1 MRILDNKNI
10 LVGISG
16 SIAAYKAADLISK
29 LKSYGANVKAIMTAS
44 SSQFVTVTTLESLSG
59 NKVIFE
65 NNKSTI
71 SNFTHLD
78 LAKWADILVIAP
90 CTANL
95 MNKIANG
102 VGDDLLTTIC
112 LAYNKKLFIVPAMNP
127 DMWTNK
133 ITQSSVEKLEKNKIN
148 MIGPE
153 YGKHACGDTGYG
165 RMSSTDHII
174 EQLENFQSQ
183 KILSGIKFL
192 ITAGPTREPLDP
204 VRFISNYSSGKM
216 GYAISLV
223 AKQLGAEVAII
234 SGPTS
239 LNKLDSIDTTY
250 VETSDQ
256 MRETVMEKI
265 SEAEIFISTA
275 AISDYQPVKYSKSK
289 YKKSSDRLT
298 IEFERGTDILQMV
311 ARQYPDIFTVG
322 FAAETEDLLVNA
334 SKKLKLKE
342 IDMII
347 ANIANYEKN
356 LGFGSDYNKVT
367 IISNDETIE
376 DIDSSRKIDI
386 AYKILKTVHKKYFMT
401 KQNLKNNA
409 R

>member
-29 LKSYGANVKAIMTAS
+29 LKSYGANVKTIMTS
-44 SSQFVTVTTLESLSG
+44 SANQFVTVTTLESLSD
-59 NKVIFE
+59 NEVIHE
-65 NNKSTI
+65 NGKSKI
-71 SNFTHLD
+71 SNFAHLD

-112 LAYNKKLFIVPAMNP
+112 LAFNKKLFVVPAMNP

-133 ITQSSVEKLEKNKIN
+133 FTQSSVEKLEMNNIDI
-148 MIGPE
+148 IGPE

-165 RMSSTDHII
+165 RMSSTEHII
-174 EQLENFQSQ
+174 EQLENFQAQ
-183 KILSGIKFL
+183 KILSGMRFL
-192 ITAGPTREPLDP
+192 VTAGPTREPLDP

-216 GYAISLV
+216 GYAIALV
-223 AKQLGAEVAII
+223 AKQLGAEVNLI

-239 LNKLDSIDTTY
+239 LDKLDGIETTY
-250 VETSDQ
+250 VETSDE
-256 MRETVMEKI
+256 MKIAVYEKI
-265 SEAEIFISTA
+265 PSAQVFISTA
-275 AISDYQPVKYSKSK
+275 AISDYHPVSYSKSK
-289 YKKSSDRLT
+289 YKKSTDRLT
-298 IEFERGTDILQMV
+298 IEFERGTDILKTV
-311 ARQYPDIFTVG
+311 AEQYSDIFTVG
-322 FAAETEDLLVNA
+322 FAAETENLISNA
-334 SKKLKLKE
+334 REKLRSKK
-342 IDMII
+342 IDMIS

-367 IISNDETIE
+367 VISDDESINE
-376 DIDSSRKIDI
+376 IDSSRKIDI
-386 AYKILKTVHKKYFMT
+386 AYKILKTIHKKYFKT
-401 KQNLKNNA
+401 KKRLKNNA
-409 R
+409 

>member
-29 LKSYGANVKAIMTAS
+29 LKSCGANVKAIMTS
-44 SSQFVTVTTLESLSG
+44 SSAQFITTTTLKSLSG
-59 NKVIFE
+59 NDVICE
-65 NNKSTI
+65 NNQSLV

-133 ITQSSVEKLEKNKIN
+133 ITQSSIEKLEKSKIN
-148 MIGPE
+148 IIGPE

-165 RMSSTDHII
+165 RMSSTVHII
-174 EQLENFQSQ
+174 EQLENFQAQ

-204 VRFISNYSSGKM
+204 VRFLSNYSSGKM

-223 AKQLGAEVAII
+223 AKQLGAEVTLI
-234 SGPTS
+234 SGPTA
-239 LNKLDSIDTTY
+239 LNALEGVDTTY

-256 MRETVMEKI
+256 MRETVSKKI
-265 SEAEIFISTA
+265 SNAEIFISTA
-275 AISDYQPVKYSKSK
+275 AISDYRPVKYSKSK
-289 YKKSSDRLT
+289 YKKSSNRLT
-298 IEFERGTDILQMV
+298 IEFERGIDILQMV
-311 ARQYPDIFTVG
+311 ARQYPDVYTVG
-322 FAAETEDLLVNA
+322 FAAETENLHANA
-334 SKKLKLKE
+334 RKKLQSKE

-367 IISNDETIE
+367 IISNDQNLEE
-376 DIDSSRKIDI
+376 IDSSRKIDI
-386 AYKILKTVHKKYFMT
+386 AYKILKTIHRKYFIT
-401 KQNLKNNA
+401 KKILKNNA
-409 R
+409 

>member
-10 LVGISG
+10 VVGISG
-16 SIAAYKAADLISK
+16 SIAAYKAADLISR
-29 LKSYGANVKAIMTAS
+29 LKSYGANVRVVMTSS
-44 SSQFVTVTTLESLSG
+44 SSQFITTTTLESLSG
-59 NKVIFE
+59 NKVIYE
-65 NNKSTI
+65 NNKSSI

-78 LAKWADILVIAP
+78 IAKWADILVIAP

-133 ITQSSVEKLEKNKIN
+133 ITQSSVKRLEKNKIN
-148 MIGPE
+148 IIGPE

-165 RMSSTDHII
+165 RMSSTEYII
-174 EQLENFQSQ
+174 EQLENFQAQ
-183 KILSGIKFL
+183 KILSGINFL
-192 ITAGPTREPLDP
+192 VTAGPTREPLDP

-223 AKQLGAEVAII
+223 AKQLGAEVTLI

-239 LNKLDSIDTTY
+239 LNKLDGIDTTY

-256 MRETVMEKI
+256 MITAVRDKI
-265 SEAEIFISTA
+265 SNTKIFISTA
-275 AISDYQPVKYSKSK
+275 AISDYHPVKYSKSK

-311 ARQYPDIFTVG
+311 AEQYPDIFTVG
-322 FAAETEDLLVNA
+322 FAAETENLLENA
-334 SKKLKLKE
+334 TKKLQSKK
-342 IDMII
+342 IDMIV

-356 LGFGSDYNKVT
+356 IGFGSDYNKVT
-367 IISNDETIE
+367 IISNDGSEE
-376 DIDSSRKIDI
+376 EIDSSRKIDV
-386 AYKILKTVHKKYFMT
+386 AYKILKNIYKNYFITKKS
-401 KQNLKNNA
+401 LRNNA
-409 R
+409 

>member
-29 LKSYGANVKAIMTAS
+29 LKSCGANVKAIMTS
-44 SSQFVTVTTLESLSG
+44 SSVQFITTTTLKSLSG
-59 NKVIFE
+59 NDVICE
-65 NNKSTI
+65 NNQSI
-71 SNFTHLD
+71 VSNFTHLD

-133 ITQSSVEKLEKNKIN
+133 ITQSSIEKLEKSKIN
-148 MIGPE
+148 IIGPE

-165 RMSSTDHII
+165 RMSSTVHII
-174 EQLENFQSQ
+174 EQLENFQAQ

-223 AKQLGAEVAII
+223 AKQLGAEVTLI
-234 SGPTS
+234 SGPTA
-239 LNKLDSIDTTY
+239 LNTLEGVDTTY

-256 MRETVMEKI
+256 MRETVSKKI
-265 SEAEIFISTA
+265 SNAEIFISTA
-275 AISDYQPVKYSKSK
+275 AISDYRPVKYSKSK
-289 YKKSSDRLT
+289 YKKSSNRLT
-298 IEFERGTDILQMV
+298 IEFERGIDILQMV
-311 ARQYPDIFTVG
+311 ARQYPDIYTVG
-322 FAAETEDLLVNA
+322 FAAETENLHANA
-334 SKKLKLKE
+334 RKKLQSKE

-347 ANIANYEKN
+347 ANIANYEEN

-367 IISNDETIE
+367 IISNDQNLEE
-376 DIDSSRKIDI
+376 IDSSRKIDV
-386 AYKILKTVHKKYFMT
+386 AYKILKTIHKKYFIT
-401 KQNLKNNA
+401 KKILKNNA
-409 R
+409 

>member
-10 LVGISG
+10 VVGISG
-16 SIAAYKAADLISK
+16 SIAAYKAADLISR
-29 LKSYGANVKAIMTAS
+29 LKSYGANVRVVMTSS
-44 SSQFVTVTTLESLSG
+44 SSQFITITTLESLSG
-59 NKVIFE
+59 NKVIYE
-65 NNKSTI
+65 NNKSSI

-78 LAKWADILVIAP
+78 IAKWADILVIAP

-133 ITQSSVEKLEKNKIN
+133 ITQSSVKRLEKNKIN
-148 MIGPE
+148 IIGPE

-165 RMSSTDHII
+165 RMSSTEYII
-174 EQLENFQSQ
+174 EQLENFQAQ
-183 KILSGIKFL
+183 KILSGINFL
-192 ITAGPTREPLDP
+192 VTAGPTREPLDP

-223 AKQLGAEVAII
+223 AKQLGAEVTLI

-239 LNKLDSIDTTY
+239 LNKLDGIDTTY

-256 MRETVMEKI
+256 MITAVRDKI
-265 SEAEIFISTA
+265 SNTKIFISTA
-275 AISDYQPVKYSKSK
+275 AISDYHPVKYSKSK

-298 IEFERGTDILQMV
+298 IEFERGTDILQMI
-311 ARQYPDIFTVG
+311 AEQYPDIFTVG
-322 FAAETEDLLVNA
+322 FAAETENLLENA
-334 SKKLKLKE
+334 TKKLQSKK
-342 IDMII
+342 IDMIV

-356 LGFGSDYNKVT
+356 IGFGSDYNKVT
-367 IISNDETIE
+367 IISNDGSEE
-376 DIDSSRKIDI
+376 EIDSSRKIDV
-386 AYKILKTVHKKYFMT
+386 AYKILKNIYKNYFITKKS
-401 KQNLKNNA
+401 LRNNA
-409 R
+409 

>member
-29 LKSYGANVKAIMTAS
+29 LKSYGANVKAIMTS
-44 SSQFVTVTTLESLSG
+44 SSAQFITTTTLKSLSG
-59 NKVIFE
+59 NDVICE
-65 NNKSTI
+65 NNQSTV

-127 DMWTNK
+127 GMWTNK
-133 ITQSSVEKLEKNKIN
+133 ITQSSIEKLEKSKIN
-148 MIGPE
+148 IIGPE
-153 YGKHACGDTGYG
+153 YGKHACGDIGYG
-165 RMSSTDHII
+165 RMSSTEHII
-174 EQLENFQSQ
+174 EQLENFQAQ

-223 AKQLGAEVAII
+223 AKQLGAEVTLI
-234 SGPTS
+234 SGPTA
-239 LNKLDSIDTTY
+239 LNTLEGVDTTY

-256 MRETVMEKI
+256 MRETVSKKI
-265 SEAEIFISTA
+265 SNAEIFISTA
-275 AISDYQPVKYSKSK
+275 AISDYRPVKYSKSK

-298 IEFERGTDILQMV
+298 IEFERGIDILQMV
-311 ARQYPDIFTVG
+311 ARQYPDIYTVG
-322 FAAETEDLLVNA
+322 FAAETENLHANA
-334 SKKLKLKE
+334 RKKLQSKE

-347 ANIANYEKN
+347 ANIANYEEN

-367 IISNDETIE
+367 IISNDQNLEE
-376 DIDSSRKIDI
+376 IDSSRKIDI
-386 AYKILKTVHKKYFMT
+386 AYKILKTIHRKYFIT
-401 KQNLKNNA
+401 KKILKNNA
-409 R
+409 

>member
-29 LKSYGANVKAIMTAS
+29 LKSYGANVKTIMTS
-44 SSQFVTVTTLESLSG
+44 SANQFVTVTTLESLSD
-59 NKVIFE
+59 NEVIHE
-65 NNKSTI
+65 NGKSKI
-71 SNFTHLD
+71 SNFSHLD

-112 LAYNKKLFIVPAMNP
+112 LAFNKKLFIVPAMNP

-133 ITQSSVEKLEKNKIN
+133 FTQSSVERLEMNNIN
-148 MIGPE
+148 IIGPE

-165 RMSSTDHII
+165 RMSSTEHII
-174 EQLENFQSQ
+174 EQLENFQAQ
-183 KILSGIKFL
+183 KILSGMRFL
-192 ITAGPTREPLDP
+192 VTAGPTREPLDP

-216 GYAISLV
+216 GYAIALV
-223 AKQLGAEVAII
+223 AKQLGAEVNLI

-239 LNKLDSIDTTY
+239 LDKLDGIETTY
-250 VETSDQ
+250 VETSDE
-256 MRETVMEKI
+256 MKIAVYEKI
-265 SEAEIFISTA
+265 PSAQVFISTA
-275 AISDYQPVKYSKSK
+275 AISDYHPVSYSKSK
-289 YKKSSDRLT
+289 YKKSTDRLT
-298 IEFERGTDILQMV
+298 IEFERGTDILKTV
-311 ARQYPDIFTVG
+311 AEQYSDTFMVG
-322 FAAETEDLLVNA
+322 FAAETENLISNA
-334 SKKLKLKE
+334 REKLRSKK

-367 IISNDETIE
+367 VISDDESINE
-376 DIDSSRKIDI
+376 IDSSRKIDI
-386 AYKILKTVHKKYFMT
+386 AYKILKTIHKKYFKT
-401 KQNLKNNA
+401 KKRLKNNA
-409 R
+409 

>member
-29 LKSYGANVKAIMTAS
+29 LKSCGANVKAIMTS
-44 SSQFVTVTTLESLSG
+44 SSAQFITTTTLKSLSG
-59 NKVIFE
+59 NDVICE
-65 NNKSTI
+65 NNQSLV

-133 ITQSSVEKLEKNKIN
+133 ITQSSIEKLEKSKIN
-148 MIGPE
+148 IIGPE

-165 RMSSTDHII
+165 RMSSTVHII
-174 EQLENFQSQ
+174 EQLENFQAQ

-223 AKQLGAEVAII
+223 AKQLGAEVTLI
-234 SGPTS
+234 SGPTA
-239 LNKLDSIDTTY
+239 LNTLEGVDTTY

-256 MRETVMEKI
+256 MRETVSKKI
-265 SEAEIFISTA
+265 SNAEIFISTA
-275 AISDYQPVKYSKSK
+275 AISDYRPVKYSKSK
-289 YKKSSDRLT
+289 YKKSSNRLT
-298 IEFERGTDILQMV
+298 IEFERGIDILQMV
-311 ARQYPDIFTVG
+311 ARQYPDIYTVG
-322 FAAETEDLLVNA
+322 FAAETENLHANA
-334 SKKLKLKE
+334 RKKLQSKE

-347 ANIANYEKN
+347 ANMANYEEN

-367 IISNDETIE
+367 IISNDQNLEE
-376 DIDSSRKIDI
+376 IDSSRKIDV
-386 AYKILKTVHKKYFMT
+386 AYKILKTIHKKYFIT
-401 KQNLKNNA
+401 KKILKNNA
-409 R
+409 

>member
-29 LKSYGANVKAIMTAS
+29 LKSCGANVKAIMTS
-44 SSQFVTVTTLESLSG
+44 SSAQFITTTTLKSLSG
-59 NKVIFE
+59 NDVICE
-65 NNKSTI
+65 NNQSLV

-133 ITQSSVEKLEKNKIN
+133 ITQSSIEKLEKSKIN
-148 MIGPE
+148 IIGPE

-165 RMSSTDHII
+165 RMSSTVHII
-174 EQLENFQSQ
+174 EQLENFQAQ

-223 AKQLGAEVAII
+223 AKQLGAEVTLI
-234 SGPTS
+234 SGPTA
-239 LNKLDSIDTTY
+239 LNTLEGVDTTY

-256 MRETVMEKI
+256 MRETVSKKI
-265 SEAEIFISTA
+265 SNAEIFISTA
-275 AISDYQPVKYSKSK
+275 AISDYRPVKYSKSK
-289 YKKSSDRLT
+289 YKKSSNRLT
-298 IEFERGTDILQMV
+298 IEFERGIDILQMV
-311 ARQYPDIFTVG
+311 ARQYPDIYTVG
-322 FAAETEDLLVNA
+322 FAAETENLHANA
-334 SKKLKLKE
+334 RKKLQSKE

-347 ANIANYEKN
+347 ANIANYEEN

-367 IISNDETIE
+367 IISNDQNLEE
-376 DIDSSRKIDI
+376 IDSSRKIDV
-386 AYKILKTVHKKYFMT
+386 AYKILKTIHKKYFIT
-401 KQNLKNNA
+401 KKILKNNA
-409 R
+409 

>member
-29 LKSYGANVKAIMTAS
+29 LKSCGANVKAIMTS
-44 SSQFVTVTTLESLSG
+44 SSAQFITTTTLKSLSG
-59 NKVIFE
+59 NDVICE
-65 NNKSTI
+65 NNQSLV

-133 ITQSSVEKLEKNKIN
+133 ITQSSIEKLEKSKIN
-148 MIGPE
+148 VIGPE

-165 RMSSTDHII
+165 RMSSTEHII
-174 EQLENFQSQ
+174 EQLENFQAQ

-204 VRFISNYSSGKM
+204 VRFLSNYSSGKM

-223 AKQLGAEVAII
+223 AKQLGAEVTLI
-234 SGPTS
+234 SGPTA
-239 LNKLDSIDTTY
+239 LNALEGVDTTY

-256 MRETVMEKI
+256 MRETVSKKI
-265 SEAEIFISTA
+265 SNAEIFISTA
-275 AISDYQPVKYSKSK
+275 AISDYRPVKYSKSK
-289 YKKSSDRLT
+289 YKKSSHRLT
-298 IEFERGTDILQMV
+298 IEFERGIDILQMV
-311 ARQYPDIFTVG
+311 ARQYPDIYTVG
-322 FAAETEDLLVNA
+322 FAAETENLHANA
-334 SKKLKLKE
+334 RKKLQSKE

-367 IISNDETIE
+367 IISNDQNLEE
-376 DIDSSRKIDI
+376 IDSSRKIDV
-386 AYKILKTVHKKYFMT
+386 AYKILKTIHKKYFIT
-401 KQNLKNNA
+401 KKILKNNA
-409 R
+409 

>member
-10 LVGISG
+10 VVGISG
-16 SIAAYKAADLISK
+16 SIAAYKAADLISR
-29 LKSYGANVKAIMTAS
+29 LKSYGANVRVVMTSS
-44 SSQFVTVTTLESLSG
+44 SSQFITTTTLESLSG
-59 NKVIFE
+59 NKVIYE
-65 NNKSTI
+65 NNKSSI

-78 LAKWADILVIAP
+78 IAKWADILVIAP

-133 ITQSSVEKLEKNKIN
+133 ITQSSVKRLEKNKIN
-148 MIGPE
+148 IIGPE

-165 RMSSTDHII
+165 RMSSTEYII
-174 EQLENFQSQ
+174 EQLENFQAQ
-183 KILSGIKFL
+183 KILSGINFL
-192 ITAGPTREPLDP
+192 VTAGPTREPLDP

-223 AKQLGAEVAII
+223 AKQLGAEVSLI

-239 LNKLDSIDTTY
+239 LNKLDGIDTTY
-250 VETSDQ
+250 VETSNQ
-256 MRETVMEKI
+256 MITAVRDKI
-265 SEAEIFISTA
+265 SNTKIFISTA
-275 AISDYQPVKYSKSK
+275 AISDYHPVKYSKSK

-298 IEFERGTDILQMV
+298 IEFERGTDILQMI
-311 ARQYPDIFTVG
+311 AKQYPDIFTVG
-322 FAAETEDLLVNA
+322 FAAETENLLENA
-334 SKKLKLKE
+334 TKKLQSKK
-342 IDMII
+342 IDMIV

-356 LGFGSDYNKVT
+356 IGFGSDYNKVT
-367 IISNDETIE
+367 IISNDGSEE
-376 DIDSSRKIDI
+376 EIDSSRKIDV
-386 AYKILKTVHKKYFMT
+386 AYKILKNIYKNYFITKKS
-401 KQNLKNNA
+401 LRNNA
-409 R
+409 

>member
-29 LKSYGANVKAIMTAS
+29 LKSCGANVKAIMTS
-44 SSQFVTVTTLESLSG
+44 SSAQFITTTTLKSLSG
-59 NKVIFE
+59 NDVICE
-65 NNKSTI
+65 NNQSLV

-133 ITQSSVEKLEKNKIN
+133 ITQSSIEKLEKSKIN
-148 MIGPE
+148 IIGPE

-165 RMSSTDHII
+165 RMSSTVHII
-174 EQLENFQSQ
+174 EQLENFQAQ

-204 VRFISNYSSGKM
+204 VRFLSNYSSGKM

-223 AKQLGAEVAII
+223 AKQLGAEVTLI
-234 SGPTS
+234 SGPTA
-239 LNKLDSIDTTY
+239 LNALEGVDTTY

-256 MRETVMEKI
+256 MRETVSKKI
-265 SEAEIFISTA
+265 SNAEIFISTA
-275 AISDYQPVKYSKSK
+275 AISDYRPVKYSKSK
-289 YKKSSDRLT
+289 YKKSSNRLT
-298 IEFERGTDILQMV
+298 IEFERGIDILQMV
-311 ARQYPDIFTVG
+311 ARQYPDIYTVG
-322 FAAETEDLLVNA
+322 FAAETENLHANA
-334 SKKLKLKE
+334 RKKLQSKE

-347 ANIANYEKN
+347 ANIANYEEN

-367 IISNDETIE
+367 IISNDQNLEE
-376 DIDSSRKIDI
+376 IDSSRKIDI
-386 AYKILKTVHKKYFMT
+386 AYKILKTIHKKYFIT
-401 KQNLKNNA
+401 KKILKNNA
-409 R
+409 

>member
-10 LVGISG
+10 VVGISG
-16 SIAAYKAADLISK
+16 SIAAYKAADLISR
-29 LKSYGANVKAIMTAS
+29 LKSYGANVRVVMTSS
-44 SSQFVTVTTLESLSG
+44 SSQFITTTTLESLSG
-59 NKVIFE
+59 NKVIYE
-65 NNKSTI
+65 NNKSSI

-78 LAKWADILVIAP
+78 IAKWADILVIAP

-133 ITQSSVEKLEKNKIN
+133 ITQSSVKRLEKNKIN
-148 MIGPE
+148 IIGPE

-165 RMSSTDHII
+165 RMSSTEHII
-174 EQLENFQSQ
+174 EQLENFQAQ
-183 KILSGIKFL
+183 KILSGINFL
-192 ITAGPTREPLDP
+192 VTAGPTREPLDP

-223 AKQLGAEVAII
+223 AKQLGAEVTLI

-239 LNKLDSIDTTY
+239 LNKLDGIDTTY

-256 MRETVMEKI
+256 MITAVRDKI
-265 SEAEIFISTA
+265 SNTKIFISTA
-275 AISDYQPVKYSKSK
+275 AISDYHPVKYSKSK

-298 IEFERGTDILQMV
+298 IEFERGTDILQMI
-311 ARQYPDIFTVG
+311 AEQYPDIFTVG
-322 FAAETEDLLVNA
+322 FAAETENLLENA
-334 SKKLKLKE
+334 TKKLQSKK
-342 IDMII
+342 IDMIV

-356 LGFGSDYNKVT
+356 IGFGSDYNKVT
-367 IISNDETIE
+367 IISNDGSEE
-376 DIDSSRKIDI
+376 EIDSSRKIDV
-386 AYKILKTVHKKYFMT
+386 AYKILKNIYKNYFITKKS
-401 KQNLKNNA
+401 LRNNA
-409 R
+409 

>member
-29 LKSYGANVKAIMTAS
+29 LKSYGANVKTIMTS
-44 SSQFVTVTTLESLSG
+44 SANQFVTVTTLESLS
-59 NKVIFE
+59 NNEVIHE
-65 NNKSTI
+65 NGKSKI
-71 SNFTHLD
+71 SNFSHLD

-112 LAYNKKLFIVPAMNP
+112 LAFNKKLFIVPAMNP

-133 ITQSSVEKLEKNKIN
+133 FTQSSVERLEMNNIN
-148 MIGPE
+148 IIGPE
-153 YGKHACGDTGYG
+153 YGKHACGDIGYG
-165 RMSSTDHII
+165 RMSSTEHII
-174 EQLENFQSQ
+174 EQLENFQAQ
-183 KILSGIKFL
+183 KILSGMRFL
-192 ITAGPTREPLDP
+192 VTAGPTREPLDP

-216 GYAISLV
+216 GYAIALV
-223 AKQLGAEVAII
+223 AKQLGAEVNLI

-239 LNKLDSIDTTY
+239 LDKLDGIETTY
-250 VETSDQ
+250 VETSDE
-256 MRETVMEKI
+256 MKIAVYEKI
-265 SEAEIFISTA
+265 PSAQVFISTA
-275 AISDYQPVKYSKSK
+275 AISDYHPVSYSKSK
-289 YKKSSDRLT
+289 YKKSTDRLT
-298 IEFERGTDILQMV
+298 IEFERGTDILKTV
-311 ARQYPDIFTVG
+311 AEQYSDTFMVG
-322 FAAETEDLLVNA
+322 FAAETENLISNA
-334 SKKLKLKE
+334 REKLRSKK

-367 IISNDETIE
+367 VISDDESINE
-376 DIDSSRKIDI
+376 IDSSRKIDI
-386 AYKILKTVHKKYFMT
+386 AYKILKTIHKKYFKT
-401 KQNLKNNA
+401 KKRLKNNA
-409 R
+409 

>member
-29 LKSYGANVKAIMTAS
+29 LKSYGANVKAIMTTSAN
-44 SSQFVTVTTLESLSG
+44 QFVTVTTLESLSD
-59 NKVIFE
+59 NEVIHE
-65 NNKSTI
+65 NGKSKI
-71 SNFTHLD
+71 SNFAHLD

-112 LAYNKKLFIVPAMNP
+112 LAFNKKLFVVPAMNP

-133 ITQSSVEKLEKNKIN
+133 FTQSSVEKLELNNIN
-148 MIGPE
+148 IIGPE

-165 RMSSTDHII
+165 RMSSTVHII
-174 EQLENFQSQ
+174 EQLENFQAQ

-204 VRFISNYSSGKM
+204 VRFLSNYSSGKM

-223 AKQLGAEVAII
+223 AKQLGAEVTLI
-234 SGPTS
+234 SGPTA
-239 LNKLDSIDTTY
+239 LNALEGVDTTY

-256 MRETVMEKI
+256 MRETVSKKI
-265 SEAEIFISTA
+265 SNAEIFISTA
-275 AISDYQPVKYSKSK
+275 AISDYRPVKYSKSK
-289 YKKSSDRLT
+289 YKKSSNRLT
-298 IEFERGTDILQMV
+298 IEFERGIDILQMV
-311 ARQYPDIFTVG
+311 ARQYPDVYTVG
-322 FAAETEDLLVNA
+322 FAAETENLHANA
-334 SKKLKLKE
+334 RKKLQSKE

-347 ANIANYEKN
+347 ANIANYEEN

-367 IISNDETIE
+367 IISNDQNLEE
-376 DIDSSRKIDI
+376 IDSSRKIDV
-386 AYKILKTVHKKYFMT
+386 AYKILKTIHKKYFIT
-401 KQNLKNNA
+401 KKILKNNA
-409 R
+409 

>member
-29 LKSYGANVKAIMTAS
+29 LKSCGANVKAIMTS
-44 SSQFVTVTTLESLSG
+44 SSAQFITTTTLKSLSG
-59 NKVIFE
+59 NDVICE
-65 NNKSTI
+65 NNQSLV

-127 DMWTNK
+127 DMWINK
-133 ITQSSVEKLEKNKIN
+133 ITQSSIEKLEKSKIN
-148 MIGPE
+148 IIGPE

-165 RMSSTDHII
+165 RMSSTEHII
-174 EQLENFQSQ
+174 EQLENFQAQ

-223 AKQLGAEVAII
+223 AKQLGAEVTLI
-234 SGPTS
+234 SGPTA
-239 LNKLDSIDTTY
+239 LNMLEGVDTTY

-256 MRETVMEKI
+256 MRETVSKKI
-265 SEAEIFISTA
+265 SNTEIFISTA
-275 AISDYQPVKYSKSK
+275 AISDYRPVKYSKSK
-289 YKKSSDRLT
+289 YKKSSNRLT
-298 IEFERGTDILQMV
+298 IEFERGIDILQMV
-311 ARQYPDIFTVG
+311 ARQYPDIYTVG
-322 FAAETEDLLVNA
+322 FAAETENLHANA
-334 SKKLKLKE
+334 RKKLQSKE

-347 ANIANYEKN
+347 ANMANYEEN

-367 IISNDETIE
+367 IISNDQNLEE
-376 DIDSSRKIDI
+376 IDSSRKIDI
-386 AYKILKTVHKKYFMT
+386 AYKILKTIHKKYFIT
-401 KQNLKNNA
+401 KKILKNNA
-409 R
+409 

>member
-10 LVGISG
+10 VVGISG
-16 SIAAYKAADLISK
+16 SIAAYKAADLISR
-29 LKSYGANVKAIMTAS
+29 LRSYGANVRVVMTSS
-44 SSQFVTVTTLESLSG
+44 SSQFITVTTLESLSG
-59 NKVIFE
+59 NKVIYE
-65 NNKSTI
+65 NNKSSI

-78 LAKWADILVIAP
+78 IAKWADILVIAP

-133 ITQSSVEKLEKNKIN
+133 ITQSSVKRLEKNKIN
-148 MIGPE
+148 IIGPE

-165 RMSSTDHII
+165 RMSSTEYII
-174 EQLENFQSQ
+174 EQLENFQAQ
-183 KILSGIKFL
+183 KILSGINFL
-192 ITAGPTREPLDP
+192 VTAGPTREPLDP

-223 AKQLGAEVAII
+223 AKQLGAEVTLI

-239 LNKLDSIDTTY
+239 LNKLDGIDTTY

-256 MRETVMEKI
+256 MITAVRDKI
-265 SEAEIFISTA
+265 SNTKIFISTA
-275 AISDYQPVKYSKSK
+275 AISDYHPVKYSKSK

-298 IEFERGTDILQMV
+298 IEFERGTDILQMI
-311 ARQYPDIFTVG
+311 AKQYPDIFTVG
-322 FAAETEDLLVNA
+322 FAAETENLLQNA
-334 SKKLKLKE
+334 TKKLQSKK
-342 IDMII
+342 IDMIV

-356 LGFGSDYNKVT
+356 IGFGSDYNQVT
-367 IISNDETIE
+367 IISNDGSEE
-376 DIDSSRKIDI
+376 EIDSSRKVDV
-386 AYKILKTVHKKYFMT
+386 AYKILKNIHKNYFIT
-401 KQNLKNNA
+401 KKSLRNNA
-409 R
+409 

>member
-29 LKSYGANVKAIMTAS
+29 LKSCGANVKAIMTS
-44 SSQFVTVTTLESLSG
+44 SSAQFITTTTLKSLSG
-59 NKVIFE
+59 NDVICE
-65 NNKSTI
+65 NNQSLV

-133 ITQSSVEKLEKNKIN
+133 ITQSSIEKLEKSKIN
-148 MIGPE
+148 IIGPE

-165 RMSSTDHII
+165 RMSSTVHII
-174 EQLENFQSQ
+174 EQLENFQAQ

-204 VRFISNYSSGKM
+204 VRFLSNYSSGKM

-223 AKQLGAEVAII
+223 AKQLGAEVTLI
-234 SGPTS
+234 SGPTA
-239 LNKLDSIDTTY
+239 LNALEGVDTTY

-256 MRETVMEKI
+256 MRETVSKKI
-265 SEAEIFISTA
+265 SNAEIFISTA
-275 AISDYQPVKYSKSK
+275 AISDYRPVKYSKSK
-289 YKKSSDRLT
+289 YKKSSNRLT
-298 IEFERGTDILQMV
+298 IEFERGIDILQMV
-311 ARQYPDIFTVG
+311 ARQYPDIYTVG
-322 FAAETEDLLVNA
+322 FAAETENLHANA
-334 SKKLKLKE
+334 RKKLQSKE

-367 IISNDETIE
+367 IISNDQNLEE
-376 DIDSSRKIDI
+376 IDSSRKIDV
-386 AYKILKTVHKKYFMT
+386 AYKILKTIHKKYFIT
-401 KQNLKNNA
+401 KKILKNNA
-409 R
+409 

>member
-29 LKSYGANVKAIMTAS
+29 LKSYGANVKAIMTS
-44 SSQFVTVTTLESLSG
+44 SANQFVTVTTLESLSD
-59 NKVIFE
+59 NEVIHE
-65 NNKSTI
+65 NGKSKI
-71 SNFTHLD
+71 SNFAHLD

-112 LAYNKKLFIVPAMNP
+112 LAFNKKLFVVPAMNP

-133 ITQSSVEKLEKNKIN
+133 FTQSSIEKLEMNNIN
-148 MIGPE
+148 IIGPE

-165 RMSSTDHII
+165 RMSSTEHII

-183 KILSGIKFL
+183 KILSGMKFL
-192 ITAGPTREPLDP
+192 VTAGPTREPLDP
-204 VRFISNYSSGKM
+204 VRFLSNYSSGKM
-216 GYAISLV
+216 GYAIALV
-223 AKQLGAEVAII
+223 AKQLGAEVNLI

-239 LNKLDSIDTTY
+239 LDKPDGIDTTY
-250 VETSDQ
+250 VETSDE
-256 MRETVMEKI
+256 MRIAVYEKI
-265 SEAEIFISTA
+265 LSAQVFISTA
-275 AISDYQPVKYSKSK
+275 AISDYRPVRYSKSK
-289 YKKSSDRLT
+289 YKKSTDRLT
-298 IEFERGTDILQMV
+298 IEFERGTDILQTV
-311 ARQYPDIFTVG
+311 AEQNSDIFTVG
-322 FAAETEDLLVNA
+322 FAAETENLISNA
-334 SKKLKLKE
+334 REKLRSKK

-367 IISNDETIE
+367 VISDDESVDE
-376 DIDSSRKIDI
+376 IDSSRKIDI
-386 AYKILKTVHKKYFMT
+386 AYRILKTIHKKYFKT
-401 KQNLKNNA
+401 KKRLKNNA
-409 R
+409 

>member
-10 LVGISG
+10 IVGVSG

-29 LKSYGANVKAIMTAS
+29 LKSYGANVRAIMTTS
-44 SSQFVTVTTLESLSG
+44 SAQFVTVTTLESLSG
-59 NKVIFE
+59 NEVIYE
-65 NNKSTI
+65 NNKSSI

-148 MIGPE
+148 IIGPE

-165 RMSSTDHII
+165 RMSSTEQII
-174 EQLENFQSQ
+174 EQLENFQAQ
-183 KILSGIKFL
+183 KILSGINFL
-192 ITAGPTREPLDP
+192 VTAGPTREPLDP

-223 AKQLGAEVAII
+223 AKQLGAEVSLI

-239 LNKLDSIDTTY
+239 LNKLDGIDTTY

-256 MRETVMEKI
+256 MITAVRDKI
-265 SEAEIFISTA
+265 SSAEIFISTA
-275 AISDYQPVKYSKSK
+275 AISDYHPVKYSKSK

-298 IEFERGTDILQMV
+298 IEFERGIDILQMV
-311 ARQYPDIFTVG
+311 AKRYPDIFTVG
-322 FAAETEDLLVNA
+322 FAAETENLIQNA
-334 SKKLKLKE
+334 TKKLQSKK

-356 LGFGSDYNKVT
+356 IGFGSDYNKVT
-367 IISNDETIE
+367 IISNDEQVKE
-376 DIDSSRKIDI
+376 IDSSRKVDI
-386 AYKILKTVHKKYFMT
+386 AYKILKNIHKKYFII
-401 KQNLKNNA
+401 KKRLKNNA
-409 R
+409 

>member
-10 LVGISG
+10 VVGISG
-16 SIAAYKAADLISK
+16 SIAAYKAADLISR
-29 LKSYGANVKAIMTAS
+29 LKSHGANVRVVMTSS
-44 SSQFVTVTTLESLSG
+44 SSQFITITTLESLSG
-59 NKVIFE
+59 NKVIYE
-65 NNKSTI
+65 NNKSSI

-78 LAKWADILVIAP
+78 IAKWADILVIAP

-133 ITQSSVEKLEKNKIN
+133 ITQSSVKRLEKNKIN
-148 MIGPE
+148 IIGPE

-165 RMSSTDHII
+165 RMSSTEYII
-174 EQLENFQSQ
+174 EQLENFQAQ
-183 KILSGIKFL
+183 KILSGINFL
-192 ITAGPTREPLDP
+192 VTAGPTREPLDP

-223 AKQLGAEVAII
+223 AKQLGAEVTLI

-239 LNKLDSIDTTY
+239 LNKLDGIDTTY

-256 MRETVMEKI
+256 MITAVRDKI
-265 SEAEIFISTA
+265 SNTKIFISTA
-275 AISDYQPVKYSKSK
+275 AISDYHPVKYSKSK

-311 ARQYPDIFTVG
+311 AEQYPDIFTVG
-322 FAAETEDLLVNA
+322 FAAETENLLQNA
-334 SKKLKLKE
+334 TKKLQSKK

-356 LGFGSDYNKVT
+356 IGFGSDYNQVT
-367 IISNDETIE
+367 IISNDGSEE
-376 DIDSSRKIDI
+376 EIDSSRKVDV
-386 AYKILKTVHKKYFMT
+386 AYKILKNIHKNYFIT
-401 KQNLKNNA
+401 KKSLRNNA
-409 R
+409 

>member
-1 MRILDNKNI
+1 MRILNNKNI

-29 LKSYGANVKAIMTAS
+29 LKSYGANVKTIMTS
-44 SSQFVTVTTLESLSG
+44 SANQFVTVTTLESLSD
-59 NKVIFE
+59 NEVIHE
-65 NNKSTI
+65 NGKSKI
-71 SNFTHLD
+71 SNFAHLD

-112 LAYNKKLFIVPAMNP
+112 LAFNKKLFIVPAMNP

-133 ITQSSVEKLEKNKIN
+133 FTQSSVEKLEMNNIN
-148 MIGPE
+148 IIGPE

-165 RMSSTDHII
+165 RMSSTEHII
-174 EQLENFQSQ
+174 EQLENFQAQ
-183 KILSGIKFL
+183 KILSGMRFL
-192 ITAGPTREPLDP
+192 VTAGPTREPLDP

-216 GYAISLV
+216 GYAIALV
-223 AKQLGAEVAII
+223 AKQLGAEVNLI

-239 LNKLDSIDTTY
+239 LDKLDVIETTY
-250 VETSDQ
+250 VETSDE
-256 MRETVMEKI
+256 MKIAVYEKI
-265 SEAEIFISTA
+265 PSAQVFISTA
-275 AISDYQPVKYSKSK
+275 AISDYHPVSYSKSK
-289 YKKSSDRLT
+289 YKKSTDRLT
-298 IEFERGTDILQMV
+298 IEFERGTDILKTV
-311 ARQYPDIFTVG
+311 AEQYSDTFMVG
-322 FAAETEDLLVNA
+322 FAAETENLISNA
-334 SKKLKLKE
+334 REKLRSKK

-367 IISNDETIE
+367 VISDDESINE
-376 DIDSSRKIDI
+376 IDSSRKIDI
-386 AYKILKTVHKKYFMT
+386 AYKILKTIHKKYF
-401 KQNLKNNA
+401 KIKKRLKNNA
-409 R
+409 

>member
-29 LKSYGANVKAIMTAS
+29 LKSYGANVKAIMTS
-44 SSQFVTVTTLESLSG
+44 SSAQFITTTTLKSLSG
-59 NKVIFE
+59 NDVICE
-65 NNKSTI
+65 NNQSTV

-127 DMWTNK
+127 GMWTNK
-133 ITQSSVEKLEKNKIN
+133 ITQSSIEKLEKSKIN
-148 MIGPE
+148 IIGPE
-153 YGKHACGDTGYG
+153 YGKHACGDIGYG
-165 RMSSTDHII
+165 RMSSTEHII
-174 EQLENFQSQ
+174 EQLENFQAQ

-223 AKQLGAEVAII
+223 AKQLGAEVTLI
-234 SGPTS
+234 SGPTA
-239 LNKLDSIDTTY
+239 LNKLEGVDTTY

-256 MRETVMEKI
+256 MRETVSKKI
-265 SEAEIFISTA
+265 SNAEIFISTA
-275 AISDYQPVKYSKSK
+275 AISDYRPVKYSKSK

-298 IEFERGTDILQMV
+298 IEFERGIDILQMV
-311 ARQYPDIFTVG
+311 ARQYPDIYTVG
-322 FAAETEDLLVNA
+322 FAAETENLHANA
-334 SKKLKLKE
+334 RKKLQSKE

-367 IISNDETIE
+367 IISNDQNLEE
-376 DIDSSRKIDI
+376 IDSSRKIDI
-386 AYKILKTVHKKYFMT
+386 AYKILKTIHRKYFIT
-401 KQNLKNNA
+401 KKILKNNA
-409 R
+409 

>member
-29 LKSYGANVKAIMTAS
+29 LKSCGANVKAIMTS
-44 SSQFVTVTTLESLSG
+44 SSAQFITTTTLKSLSG
-59 NKVIFE
+59 NDVICE
-65 NNKSTI
+65 NNQSLV

-133 ITQSSVEKLEKNKIN
+133 ITQSSIEKLEKSKIN
-148 MIGPE
+148 IIGPE

-165 RMSSTDHII
+165 RMSSTVHII
-174 EQLENFQSQ
+174 EQLENFQAQ

-223 AKQLGAEVAII
+223 AKQLGAEVTLI
-234 SGPTS
+234 SGPTA
-239 LNKLDSIDTTY
+239 LNTLEGVDTTY

-256 MRETVMEKI
+256 MREAVSEKI
-265 SEAEIFISTA
+265 SNAEIFISTA
-275 AISDYQPVKYSKSK
+275 AISDYRPVKYSKSK
-289 YKKSSDRLT
+289 YKKSSNRLT
-298 IEFERGTDILQMV
+298 IEFERGIDILQMV
-311 ARQYPDIFTVG
+311 ARQYPDIYTVG
-322 FAAETEDLLVNA
+322 FAAETENLHANA
-334 SKKLKLKE
+334 RKKLQSKE

-347 ANIANYEKN
+347 ANIANYEEN

-367 IISNDETIE
+367 IISNDQNLEE
-376 DIDSSRKIDI
+376 IDSSRKIDI
-386 AYKILKTVHKKYFMT
+386 AYKILKTIHKKYFIT
-401 KQNLKNNA
+401 KKILKNNA
-409 R
+409 

>member
-10 LVGISG
+10 VVGISG
-16 SIAAYKAADLISK
+16 SIAAYKAADLISR
-29 LKSYGANVKAIMTAS
+29 LKSYGANVRVVMTSS
-44 SSQFVTVTTLESLSG
+44 SSQFITTTTLESLSG
-59 NKVIFE
+59 NKVIYE
-65 NNKSTI
+65 NNKSSI

-78 LAKWADILVIAP
+78 IAKWADILVIAP

-133 ITQSSVEKLEKNKIN
+133 ITQSSVKRLEKNKIN
-148 MIGPE
+148 IIGPE

-165 RMSSTDHII
+165 RMSSTEYII
-174 EQLENFQSQ
+174 EQLENFQAQ
-183 KILSGIKFL
+183 KILSGINFL
-192 ITAGPTREPLDP
+192 VTAGPTREPLDP

-223 AKQLGAEVAII
+223 AKQLGAEVTLI

-239 LNKLDSIDTTY
+239 LNKLDGIDTTY

-256 MRETVMEKI
+256 MITAVRDKI
-265 SEAEIFISTA
+265 SNTKIFISTA
-275 AISDYQPVKYSKSK
+275 AISDYHPVKYSKSK

-298 IEFERGTDILQMV
+298 IEFERGTDILQMI
-311 ARQYPDIFTVG
+311 AEQYPDIFTVG
-322 FAAETEDLLVNA
+322 FAAETENLLENA
-334 SKKLKLKE
+334 TKKLQSKK
-342 IDMII
+342 IDMIV

-356 LGFGSDYNKVT
+356 IGFGSDYNKVT
-367 IISNDETIE
+367 IISNDGSEE
-376 DIDSSRKIDI
+376 EIDSSRKVDV
-386 AYKILKTVHKKYFMT
+386 AYKILKSVYKNYFITKKS
-401 KQNLKNNA
+401 LRNNA
-409 R
+409 

>member
-10 LVGISG
+10 VVGISG
-16 SIAAYKAADLISK
+16 SIAAYKAADLISR
-29 LKSYGANVKAIMTAS
+29 LKSHGANVRVVMTSS
-44 SSQFVTVTTLESLSG
+44 SSQFITVTTLESLSG
-59 NKVIFE
+59 NKVIYE
-65 NNKSTI
+65 NNKSSI

-78 LAKWADILVIAP
+78 IAKWADILVIAP

-133 ITQSSVEKLEKNKIN
+133 ITQSSVKSLEKNKIN
-148 MIGPE
+148 IIGPE

-165 RMSSTDHII
+165 RMSSTEYII
-174 EQLENFQSQ
+174 EQLENFQAQ
-183 KILSGIKFL
+183 KILSGINFL
-192 ITAGPTREPLDP
+192 VTAGPTREPLDP

-223 AKQLGAEVAII
+223 AKQLGAEVTLI

-239 LNKLDSIDTTY
+239 LNRLDGIDTTY

-256 MRETVMEKI
+256 MITAVRDKI
-265 SEAEIFISTA
+265 SNTKIFISTA
-275 AISDYQPVKYSKSK
+275 AISDYHPVKYSKSK

-298 IEFERGTDILQMV
+298 IEFERGTDILQMI
-311 ARQYPDIFTVG
+311 AEQYPDIFTVG
-322 FAAETEDLLVNA
+322 FAAETENLLQNA
-334 SKKLKLKE
+334 TKKLQSKK

-356 LGFGSDYNKVT
+356 IGFGSDYNQVT
-367 IISNDETIE
+367 IISNDGSEE
-376 DIDSSRKIDI
+376 EIDSSRKVDV
-386 AYKILKTVHKKYFMT
+386 AYKILKNIHKNYFIT
-401 KQNLKNNA
+401 KKSLRNNA
-409 R
+409 

>member
-29 LKSYGANVKAIMTAS
+29 LKSYGANVKTIMTS
-44 SSQFVTVTTLESLSG
+44 SANQFVTVTTLESLSD
-59 NKVIFE
+59 NEVIHE
-65 NNKSTI
+65 NGKSKI
-71 SNFTHLD
+71 SNFSHLD

-112 LAYNKKLFIVPAMNP
+112 LAFNKKLFIVPAMNP

-133 ITQSSVEKLEKNKIN
+133 FTQSSVEKLEMNNIN
-148 MIGPE
+148 IIGPE

-165 RMSSTDHII
+165 RMSSTEHII
-174 EQLENFQSQ
+174 EQLENFQAQ
-183 KILSGIKFL
+183 KILSGMRFL
-192 ITAGPTREPLDP
+192 VTAGPTREPLDP

-216 GYAISLV
+216 GYAIALV
-223 AKQLGAEVAII
+223 AKQLGAEVNLI

-239 LNKLDSIDTTY
+239 LDKLDGIETTY
-250 VETSDQ
+250 VETSDE
-256 MRETVMEKI
+256 MKIAVYEKI
-265 SEAEIFISTA
+265 PSAQVFISTA
-275 AISDYQPVKYSKSK
+275 AISDYHPVSYSKSK
-289 YKKSSDRLT
+289 YKKSTDRLT
-298 IEFERGTDILQMV
+298 IEFERGTDILKTV
-311 ARQYPDIFTVG
+311 AEQYSDTFMVG
-322 FAAETEDLLVNA
+322 FAAETENLISNA
-334 SKKLKLKE
+334 REKLRSKK

-367 IISNDETIE
+367 VISDDESINE
-376 DIDSSRKIDI
+376 IDSSRKIDI
-386 AYKILKTVHKKYFMT
+386 AYKILKTIHKKYFKT
-401 KQNLKNNA
+401 KKRLKNNA
-409 R
+409 

>member
-10 LVGISG
+10 VVGISG
-16 SIAAYKAADLISK
+16 SIAAYKAADLISR
-29 LKSYGANVKAIMTAS
+29 LKSYGANVRVVMTSS
-44 SSQFVTVTTLESLSG
+44 SSQFITTTTLESLSG
-59 NKVIFE
+59 NKVIYE
-65 NNKSTI
+65 NNKSSI

-78 LAKWADILVIAP
+78 IAKWADILVIAP

-133 ITQSSVEKLEKNKIN
+133 ITQSSVKRLEKNKIN
-148 MIGPE
+148 IIGPE

-165 RMSSTDHII
+165 RMSSTEYII
-174 EQLENFQSQ
+174 EQLENFQAQ
-183 KILSGIKFL
+183 KILSGINFL
-192 ITAGPTREPLDP
+192 VTAGPTREPLDP

-223 AKQLGAEVAII
+223 AKQLGAEVTLI

-239 LNKLDSIDTTY
+239 LNKLDGIDTTY

-256 MRETVMEKI
+256 MITAVRDKI
-265 SEAEIFISTA
+265 SNTKIFISTA
-275 AISDYQPVKYSKSK
+275 AISDYHPVKYSKSK

-298 IEFERGTDILQMV
+298 IEFERGTDILQMI
-311 ARQYPDIFTVG
+311 AEQYPDIFTVG
-322 FAAETEDLLVNA
+322 FAAETENLLENA
-334 SKKLKLKE
+334 TKKLQSKK
-342 IDMII
+342 IDMIV

-356 LGFGSDYNKVT
+356 IGFGSDYNKVT
-367 IISNDETIE
+367 IISNDGSEE
-376 DIDSSRKIDI
+376 EIDSSRKIDV
-386 AYKILKTVHKKYFMT
+386 AYKILKSVYKNYFITKKS
-401 KQNLKNNA
+401 LRNNA
-409 R
+409 

>member
-29 LKSYGANVKAIMTAS
+29 LKSYGANVKTIMTS
-44 SSQFVTVTTLESLSG
+44 SANQFVTVTTLESLSD
-59 NKVIFE
+59 NEVIHE
-65 NNKSTI
+65 NGKSKI
-71 SNFTHLD
+71 SNFSHLD

-112 LAYNKKLFIVPAMNP
+112 LAFNKKLFIVPAMNP

-133 ITQSSVEKLEKNKIN
+133 FTQSSVERLEMNNIN
-148 MIGPE
+148 IIGPE

-165 RMSSTDHII
+165 RMSSTEHII
-174 EQLENFQSQ
+174 EQLENFQAQ
-183 KILSGIKFL
+183 KILSGMRFL
-192 ITAGPTREPLDP
+192 VTAGPTREPLDP

-216 GYAISLV
+216 GYAIALV
-223 AKQLGAEVAII
+223 AKQLGAEVNLI

-239 LNKLDSIDTTY
+239 LDKLDGIETTY
-250 VETSDQ
+250 VETSDE
-256 MRETVMEKI
+256 MKIAVYEKI
-265 SEAEIFISTA
+265 PSAQVFISTA
-275 AISDYQPVKYSKSK
+275 AISDYHPVSYSKSK
-289 YKKSSDRLT
+289 YKKSTDRLT
-298 IEFERGTDILQMV
+298 IEFERGTDILKTV
-311 ARQYPDIFTVG
+311 AEQYSDTFMVG
-322 FAAETEDLLVNA
+322 FAAETENLISNA
-334 SKKLKLKE
+334 REKLRSKK

-367 IISNDETIE
+367 VISDDESIDE
-376 DIDSSRKIDI
+376 IDSSRKIDI
-386 AYKILKTVHKKYFMT
+386 AYKILKTIHKKYFKT
-401 KQNLKNNA
+401 KKRLKNNA
-409 R
+409 

>member
-10 LVGISG
+10 VVGISG
-16 SIAAYKAADLISK
+16 SIAAYKAADLISR
-29 LKSYGANVKAIMTAS
+29 LRSYGANVRVVMTSS
-44 SSQFVTVTTLESLSG
+44 SSQFITITTLESLSG
-59 NKVIFE
+59 NKVIYE
-65 NNKSTI
+65 NNKSSI

-78 LAKWADILVIAP
+78 IAKWADIIVIAP

-133 ITQSSVEKLEKNKIN
+133 ITQSSVKRLEKNKIN
-148 MIGPE
+148 IIGPE

-165 RMSSTDHII
+165 RMSSTEYII
-174 EQLENFQSQ
+174 EQLENFQAQ
-183 KILSGIKFL
+183 KILSGINFL
-192 ITAGPTREPLDP
+192 VTAGPTREPLDP

-223 AKQLGAEVAII
+223 AKQLGAEVTLI

-239 LNKLDSIDTTY
+239 LNKLDGIDTTY

-256 MRETVMEKI
+256 MITAVRDKI
-265 SEAEIFISTA
+265 SNTKIFISTA
-275 AISDYQPVKYSKSK
+275 AISDYHPVKYSKSK

-298 IEFERGTDILQMV
+298 IEFERGTDILQMI
-311 ARQYPDIFTVG
+311 AKQYPDIFTVG
-322 FAAETEDLLVNA
+322 FAAETENLLQNA
-334 SKKLKLKE
+334 TKKLQSKK
-342 IDMII
+342 IDMIV

-356 LGFGSDYNKVT
+356 IGFGSDYNKVT
-367 IISNDETIE
+367 IISNDGSEE
-376 DIDSSRKIDI
+376 QIDSSRKVDV
-386 AYKILKTVHKKYFMT
+386 AYKILKNIYKNYFITKKS
-401 KQNLKNNA
+401 LRNNA
-409 R
+409 

>member
-29 LKSYGANVKAIMTAS
+29 LKSYGANVKAIMTS
-44 SSQFVTVTTLESLSG
+44 SSVQFITTTTLKSLSG
-59 NKVIFE
+59 NDVICE
-65 NNKSTI
+65 NNQSAV

-133 ITQSSVEKLEKNKIN
+133 ITQSSIEKLEKSKIN
-148 MIGPE
+148 IIGPE

-165 RMSSTDHII
+165 RMSSTVHII
-174 EQLENFQSQ
+174 EQLENFQAQ

-223 AKQLGAEVAII
+223 AKQLGAEVTLI
-234 SGPTS
+234 SGPTA
-239 LNKLDSIDTTY
+239 LNTLEGVDTTY

-256 MRETVMEKI
+256 MRETVSKKI
-265 SEAEIFISTA
+265 SNAEIFISTA
-275 AISDYQPVKYSKSK
+275 AISDYRPVKYSKSK
-289 YKKSSDRLT
+289 YKKSSNRLT
-298 IEFERGTDILQMV
+298 IEFERGIDILQMV
-311 ARQYPDIFTVG
+311 ARQYPDIYTVG
-322 FAAETEDLLVNA
+322 FAAETENLHANA
-334 SKKLKLKE
+334 RKKLQSKE

-347 ANIANYEKN
+347 ANIANYEEN

-367 IISNDETIE
+367 IISNDQNLEE
-376 DIDSSRKIDI
+376 IDSSRKIDV
-386 AYKILKTVHKKYFMT
+386 AYKILKTIHKKYFIT
-401 KQNLKNNA
+401 KKILKNNA
-409 R
+409 

>member
-29 LKSYGANVKAIMTAS
+29 LKSCGANVKAIMTS
-44 SSQFVTVTTLESLSG
+44 SSAQFITTTTLKSLSG
-59 NKVIFE
+59 NDVICE
-65 NNKSTI
+65 NNQSI
-71 SNFTHLD
+71 VSNFTHLD

-112 LAYNKKLFIVPAMNP
+112 LAYNKKLFIAPAMNP

-133 ITQSSVEKLEKNKIN
+133 ITQSSIEKLEKSKIN
-148 MIGPE
+148 IIGPE

-165 RMSSTDHII
+165 RMSSTVHII
-174 EQLENFQSQ
+174 EQLENFQAQ

-204 VRFISNYSSGKM
+204 VRFLSNYSSGKM

-223 AKQLGAEVAII
+223 AKQLGAEVTLI
-234 SGPTS
+234 SGPTA
-239 LNKLDSIDTTY
+239 LNALEGVDTTY

-256 MRETVMEKI
+256 MRETVSKKI
-265 SEAEIFISTA
+265 SNAEIFISTA
-275 AISDYQPVKYSKSK
+275 AISDYRPVKYSKSK
-289 YKKSSDRLT
+289 YKKSSNRLT
-298 IEFERGTDILQMV
+298 IEFERGIDILQMV
-311 ARQYPDIFTVG
+311 ARQYPDIYTVG
-322 FAAETEDLLVNA
+322 FAAETENLHANA
-334 SKKLKLKE
+334 RKKLQSKE

-367 IISNDETIE
+367 IISNDQNLEE
-376 DIDSSRKIDI
+376 IDSSRKIDV
-386 AYKILKTVHKKYFMT
+386 AYKILKTIHKKYFIT
-401 KQNLKNNA
+401 KKILKNNA
-409 R
+409 

>member
-29 LKSYGANVKAIMTAS
+29 LKSYGANVKTIMTS
-44 SSQFVTVTTLESLSG
+44 SANQFVTVTTLESLSD
-59 NKVIFE
+59 NEVIHE
-65 NNKSTI
+65 NGKSKI
-71 SNFTHLD
+71 SNFSHLD

-112 LAYNKKLFIVPAMNP
+112 LAFNKKLFIVPAMNP

-133 ITQSSVEKLEKNKIN
+133 FTQSSVERLEMNNIN
-148 MIGPE
+148 IIGPE

-165 RMSSTDHII
+165 RMSSTEHII
-174 EQLENFQSQ
+174 EQLENFQAQ
-183 KILSGIKFL
+183 KILSGMRFL
-192 ITAGPTREPLDP
+192 VTAGPTREPLDP

-216 GYAISLV
+216 GYAIALV
-223 AKQLGAEVAII
+223 AKQLGAEVNLI

-239 LNKLDSIDTTY
+239 LDKLDGIETTY
-250 VETSDQ
+250 VQTSEE
-256 MRETVMEKI
+256 MKIAVYEKI
-265 SEAEIFISTA
+265 PSAQVFISTA
-275 AISDYQPVKYSKSK
+275 AISDYHPVSYSKSK
-289 YKKSSDRLT
+289 YKKSTDRLT
-298 IEFERGTDILQMV
+298 IEFERGTDILKTV
-311 ARQYPDIFTVG
+311 AEQYSDTFMVG
-322 FAAETEDLLVNA
+322 FAAETENLISNA
-334 SKKLKLKE
+334 REKLRSKK

-367 IISNDETIE
+367 VISDDESINE
-376 DIDSSRKIDI
+376 IDSSRKIDI
-386 AYKILKTVHKKYFMT
+386 AYKILKTIHKKYFKT
-401 KQNLKNNA
+401 KKRLKNNA
-409 R
+409 

>member
-29 LKSYGANVKAIMTAS
+29 LKSYGANVKTIMTS
-44 SSQFVTVTTLESLSG
+44 SANQFVTVTTLESLSD
-59 NKVIFE
+59 NEVIHE
-65 NNKSTI
+65 NGKSKI
-71 SNFTHLD
+71 SNFAHLD

-112 LAYNKKLFIVPAMNP
+112 LAFNKKLFVVPAMNP

-133 ITQSSVEKLEKNKIN
+133 FTQSSIEKLEMNNIN
-148 MIGPE
+148 IIGPE

-165 RMSSTDHII
+165 RMSSTEHII

-183 KILSGIKFL
+183 KILSGMKFL
-192 ITAGPTREPLDP
+192 VTAGPTREPLDP
-204 VRFISNYSSGKM
+204 VRFLSNYSSGKM
-216 GYAISLV
+216 GYAIALV
-223 AKQLGAEVAII
+223 AKQLGAEVNLI

-239 LNKLDSIDTTY
+239 LDKPDGIDTTY
-250 VETSDQ
+250 VETSDE
-256 MRETVMEKI
+256 MRIAVYEKI
-265 SEAEIFISTA
+265 PSAQVFISTA
-275 AISDYQPVKYSKSK
+275 AISDYRPVRYSKSK
-289 YKKSSDRLT
+289 YKKSTDRLT
-298 IEFERGTDILQMV
+298 IEFERGTDILQTV
-311 ARQYPDIFTVG
+311 AEQNSDIFTVG
-322 FAAETEDLLVNA
+322 FAAETENLISNA
-334 SKKLKLKE
+334 REKLRSKK

-367 IISNDETIE
+367 VISDDESVDE
-376 DIDSSRKIDI
+376 IDSSRKIDI
-386 AYKILKTVHKKYFMT
+386 AYRILKTIHKKYFKT
-401 KQNLKNNA
+401 KKRLKNNA
-409 R
+409 

>member
-29 LKSYGANVKAIMTAS
+29 LKSYGANVKAIMTS
-44 SSQFVTVTTLESLSG
+44 SANQFVTVTTLESLSD
-59 NKVIFE
+59 NEVIHE
-65 NNKSTI
+65 NGKSKI
-71 SNFTHLD
+71 SNFAHLD

-112 LAYNKKLFIVPAMNP
+112 LAFNKKLFVVPAMNP

-133 ITQSSVEKLEKNKIN
+133 FTQSSVEKLEMNNIN
-148 MIGPE
+148 IIGPE

-165 RMSSTDHII
+165 RMSSTEHII

-183 KILSGIKFL
+183 KILSGMKFL
-192 ITAGPTREPLDP
+192 VTAGPTREPLDP
-204 VRFISNYSSGKM
+204 VRFLSNYSSGKM
-216 GYAISLV
+216 GYAIALV
-223 AKQLGAEVAII
+223 AKQLGAEVNLI

-239 LNKLDSIDTTY
+239 LDKPDGIDTTY
-250 VETSDQ
+250 VETSDE
-256 MRETVMEKI
+256 MRIAVYEKI
-265 SEAEIFISTA
+265 LSAQVFISTA
-275 AISDYQPVKYSKSK
+275 AISDYRPVRYSKSK
-289 YKKSSDRLT
+289 YKKSTDRLT
-298 IEFERGTDILQMV
+298 IEFERGTDILQTV
-311 ARQYPDIFTVG
+311 AEQNSDTFTVG
-322 FAAETEDLLVNA
+322 FAAETENLISNA
-334 SKKLKLKE
+334 REKLRSKK

-367 IISNDETIE
+367 VISDDESVDE
-376 DIDSSRKIDI
+376 IDSSRKIDI
-386 AYKILKTVHKKYFMT
+386 AYRILKTIHKKYFKT
-401 KQNLKNNA
+401 KKRLKNNA
-409 R
+409 

>member
-10 LVGISG
+10 VVGISG
-16 SIAAYKAADLISK
+16 SIAAYKAADLISR
-29 LKSYGANVKAIMTAS
+29 LKSYGANVRVVMTSS
-44 SSQFVTVTTLESLSG
+44 SSQFITITTLESLSG
-59 NKVIFE
+59 NKVIYE
-65 NNKSTI
+65 NNKSSI

-78 LAKWADILVIAP
+78 IAKWADILVIAP

-133 ITQSSVEKLEKNKIN
+133 ITQSSVKRLEKNKIN
-148 MIGPE
+148 IIGPE

-165 RMSSTDHII
+165 RMSSTEYII
-174 EQLENFQSQ
+174 EQLENFQAQ
-183 KILSGIKFL
+183 KILSGINFL
-192 ITAGPTREPLDP
+192 VTAGPTREPLDP

-223 AKQLGAEVAII
+223 AKQLGAEVTLI

-239 LNKLDSIDTTY
+239 LNKLDGIDTTY

-256 MRETVMEKI
+256 MITAVRDKI
-265 SEAEIFISTA
+265 SNTKIFISTA
-275 AISDYQPVKYSKSK
+275 AISDYHPVKYSKSK

-298 IEFERGTDILQMV
+298 IEFERGTDILQMI
-311 ARQYPDIFTVG
+311 AEQYPDIFTVG
-322 FAAETEDLLVNA
+322 FAAETENLLENA
-334 SKKLKLKE
+334 TKKLQSKK
-342 IDMII
+342 IDMIV

-356 LGFGSDYNKVT
+356 IGFGSDYNKVT
-367 IISNDETIE
+367 IISNDGSEE
-376 DIDSSRKIDI
+376 EIDSSRKIDV
-386 AYKILKTVHKKYFMT
+386 AYKILKNIHKNYFIT
-401 KQNLKNNA
+401 KKSLRNNA
-409 R
+409 

>member
-29 LKSYGANVKAIMTAS
+29 LKSYGANVKAIMTS
-44 SSQFVTVTTLESLSG
+44 SSAQFITTTTLKSLSG
-59 NKVIFE
+59 NDVICE
-65 NNKSTI
+65 NNQPTVT
-71 SNFTHLD
+71 NFTHLD

-133 ITQSSVEKLEKNKIN
+133 ITQSSIEKLEKSKIN
-148 MIGPE
+148 IIGPE

-165 RMSSTDHII
+165 RMSSTVHII
-174 EQLENFQSQ
+174 EQLENFQAQ

-223 AKQLGAEVAII
+223 AKQLGAEVTLI
-234 SGPTS
+234 SGPTA
-239 LNKLDSIDTTY
+239 LNKLEGIDTTY

-256 MRETVMEKI
+256 MRETVSKKI
-265 SEAEIFISTA
+265 SNAEIFISTA
-275 AISDYQPVKYSKSK
+275 AISDYRPVKYSKSK
-289 YKKSSDRLT
+289 YKKSSNRLT
-298 IEFERGTDILQMV
+298 IEFERGIDILQMV
-311 ARQYPDIFTVG
+311 ARQYPDVYTVG
-322 FAAETEDLLVNA
+322 FAAETENLHANA
-334 SKKLKLKE
+334 RKKLQSKE

-347 ANIANYEKN
+347 ANIANYEEN

-367 IISNDETIE
+367 IISNDQNLEE
-376 DIDSSRKIDI
+376 IDSSRKIDV
-386 AYKILKTVHKKYFMT
+386 AYKILKTIHKKYFIT
-401 KQNLKNNA
+401 KKILKNNA
-409 R
+409 